1 MRKTFF
7 AYHSMPIRNKQKT
20 ELRRGA
26 NTMKNRYFLVFVVII
41 VIALGL
47 AACERS
53 ASTPP
58 PEEGGAA
65 FPTLEG
71 TQDPI
76 DELNEFVT
84 QTAMAESG
92 ESGEEEGGESQPEGG
107 ESQPEEGEG
116 ETPAEEPDPTAVPD
130 DKPTGT
136 PVPEKEYSV
145 PNNYTLQKGEFPFC
159 IARRF
164 DISPSALLSANG
176 LSSSSVTYAGQ
187 TLKIPKD
194 AGSFDAGERS
204 LKAHP
209 AEYTV
214 RAGDTVFSIACQY
227 GSVDPRAI
235 EDHNGLSGA
244 YTIKVGQVLVIP

>member
-1 MRKTFF
+1 
-7 AYHSMPIRNKQKT
+7 
-20 ELRRGA
+20 
-26 NTMKNRYFLVFVVII
+26 MKNKYFIVFVVII
-41 VIALGL
+41 IIALGL

-58 PEEGGAA
+58 PSEGEAA

-76 DELNEFVT
+76 DELNAFIT

-92 ESGEEEGGESQPEGG
+92 ESAESGGEEAGEGQPEG
-107 ESQPEEGEG
+107 ETQPEDQQPTEAPE
-116 ETPAEEPDPTAVPD
+116 ATAVPEEQ
-130 DKPTGT
+130 PQAT
-136 PVPEKEYSV
+136 PVPDKDYPV

-164 DISPSALLSANG
+164 DISPGALLSANG
-176 LSSSSVTYAGQ
+176 LTSSSITYPGQ

-194 AGSFDAGERS
+194 ASPYDAGERS

-209 AEYTV
+209 DEYTV

-244 YTIKVGQVLVIP
+244 YTISVGQVLVIP